1 MFDTKLDSRNPT
13 DSPLQEAGLI
23 FQHISSVGHLLTK
36 IMASSK
42 RINLRIKMWILLK
55 LQQSWYITLPLLVL
69 LLDFQVT
76 FLVLE
81 VYIK

>member
-1 MFDTKLDSRNPT
+1 MFDPKLDSRNPT

-23 FQHISSVGHLLTK
+23 FQNISSVGHFLTK
-36 IMASSK
+36 IMASS
-42 RINLRIKMWILLK
+42 LRIKMWILLK

-69 LLDFQVT
+69 LLDFQVS
-76 FLVLE
+76 FFVLE